1 MSQNQSTVERSESTQ
16 YKKSGRSG
24 ASNQQRQFSGA
35 GPVKGGGGS
44 SAPSNR
50 SYKKYN
56 TNTQGGQLGP
66 RNPNA
71 SSDSSAPSAARAVQN
86 GTHQQQLAHGASNT
100 AVVSTTTNVKPT
112 DASTQKVIRAIPRAP
127 SSNVSTAVPSSNAST
142 PSFDSKSPTTPAK
155 APGDASKPFSL
166 QFGSISPGFMNGMQV
181 PARTSSAPPNLDEQK
196 RDLACCDSLKAAPA
210 ISTPSVLEQQLPK
223 KDAGVLDQPNT
234 VAAVPVSKLKRDVQ
248 VSAAPPVTQ
257 TQKSSA
263 HPIPRMPMPM
273 LFHQPQGPVQFGD
286 PNPQMQSQAMS
297 GMSLPMPMSMPMPM
311 PMPMPLP
318 MGNLP
323 VQQPMFVSGLQPRPM
338 QSPGVMHHGQLN
350 FSSQINQL
358 PHQLGNMGINMP
370 PQFQPQQGGKF
381 SGTRKTVKITHP
393 ETHEELRLDGSPA
406 PRSHPANH
414 SMSFHPNS
422 YNANL
427 LYFPTPSSVPLNSNQ
442 LPPTSQSPWF
452 SNQVTV
458 KPAGGSRG
466 EKDTVPSTINSP
478 SFGKGESLKQR
489 QHGEDSVRSQ
499 KKVEPSSSSS
509 LQQPKPALGTS
520 STTAPIVIR
529 HSARVTGP
537 ITVESETSNTSTHD
551 SVPNAASAS
560 TSISFGEEAKNKI
573 AVVPDSTEDRK
584 LGNGGLKDKV
594 GRQSSIVSSLPSQLP
609 EPEPLEAKATSSR
622 SSVMLE
628 NAKDLPST
636 TISAAAEASDLRSDS
651 AEEGTQSFVTK
662 TINGRQAKPET
673 MDKIEL
679 GELISSESF
688 KPDNCSLETSLK
700 SASLETSEIISKI
713 EESSSHE
720 VSFSSRDVDVLES
733 AQKKMEESSG
743 FCADDV
749 MVADNLVTLTSMSDG
764 GNAENSVFFP
774 AQYEKTSASDASLR
788 VPDSMDTK
796 IVTVTSSAMVDQGSE
811 PDSLSSPSE
820 CVLKSENEGSEN
832 IGSGLLSSQS
842 GVKEKVLSEHN
853 AAISTIPRVKK
864 KLKEFYKK
872 AEAAGPSSDLYMAYK
887 GPEEKKETVTSAES
901 RESTFST
908 SDKMKTVNMTQDNAM
923 SCDRPAQSK
932 AEPDDW
938 EDAADISTPKLETS
952 KNEKQV
958 NDEDGY
964 GLLTKKYS
972 RDFLL
977 KFEEQCTDLP
987 EGFEISSDLAD
998 ALMVSIVNVS
1008 REPYPSPGRNVDR
1021 ATGGSR
1027 PDRRGIG
1034 MGDEDKWGRFPGP
1047 HVSGRG
1053 DVRMDIGFAGNA
1065 MGFRPGQG
1073 VNNGVLRNPRAQTP
1087 LQYAGGILSGP
1098 MQSLPSQAVLQRN
1111 NSDSDRWQR
1120 GTAFQKGLMPSPQT
1134 PMQVMHKADK
1144 KYEIAKIKDE
1154 EEAKQ
1159 RQLKAILNKLTP
1171 QNFEKLFEQVKQV
1184 NIDNVVTLSGVIAQI
1199 FDKALMEPT
1208 FCEMYANFC
1217 FHLAAELPDL
1227 SVDNERI
1234 TFKRLLLNKCQEE
1247 FERGEREEEE
1257 AKKVDEEGVAKQSE
1271 EEREEK
1277 RVQARRRMLG
1287 NIRLIG
1293 ELFKKRMLTEKIMHE
1308 CIRKLLGQ
1316 YQPPDEEDVEAL
1328 CKLMSTIGEMIDHPR
1343 AKEHMDAY
1351 FDIMAQLSINV
1362 ELSTRVRFMLKDA
1375 IDLRKNKWQQR
1386 RKVEGPK
1393 KIDEVHRDAAQERQ
1407 AQTTRLS
1414 RAPSIGTSGRRGPP
1428 MEFAPRGPGVLSSP
1442 SSQVGGYRA
1451 VPPQLRSHGSQDV
1464 RWEER
1469 HSFENRMS
1477 VPLPQRPIGDDTV
1490 TLGPQGGLARG
1501 MAFRGLPPASSIPL
1515 AEMASSG
1522 DSRRM
1527 GPGLNGFSSMPERT
1541 AYGQREDHMPRYMPD
1556 RFTSPS
1562 IYDQSHP
1569 QERNM
1574 THGNRDVI
1582 HRDRDF
1588 DRSLPTSP
1596 PTRGGPP
1603 TVMLNVSSEKVC
1615 DDKHLRDMSMSA
1627 VKEFY
1632 SANDENE
1639 VALCIKELNSP
1650 SFYPTMISIWV
1661 TDSFE
1666 RKDVERDLL
1675 TKLLINLTKP
1685 PSGMISQDQ
1694 LIKGFE
1700 SVLATLE
1707 DTVND
1712 APRAAE
1718 FLGRIFA
1725 KVILENVVSFSEIGK
1740 LIYEGGEEKG
1750 RLVEIG
1756 LGAEVLGSILEII
1769 KSEKGDSVLNE
1780 ICSNF
1785 NLRLENFRPPSSN
1798 KSWRIDKFI

>member
-16 YKKSGRSG
+16 YRKSGRSG
-24 ASNQQRQFSGA
+24 GSNQQRQFSGA
-35 GPVKGGGGS
+35 GPVKGGGGGS

-50 SYKKYN
+50 SFKKYN
-56 TNTQGGQLGP
+56 TNTQGGQLGA
-66 RNPNA
+66 RNSNV

-100 AVVSTTTNVKPT
+100 AVV
-112 DASTQKVIRAIPRAP
+112 IL
-127 SSNVSTAVPSSNAST
+127 T
-142 PSFDSKSPTTPAK
+142 PSLPTTPAK
-155 APGDASKPFSL
+155 APGDASNPFPL

-196 RDLACCDSLKAAPA
+196 RDQACCDSLKAAPA

-297 GMSLPMPMSMPMPM
+297 GMSLPIPMSMPM

-318 MGNLP
+318 MGNLQ
-323 VQQPMFVSGLQPRPM
+323 VQQPMFVSGFQPRPM

-350 FSSQINQL
+350 FSSQMNQL
-358 PHQLGNMGINMP
+358 PH
-370 PQFQPQQGGKF
+370 
-381 SGTRKTVKITHP
+381 
-393 ETHEELRLDGSPA
+393 
-406 PRSHPANH
+406 H
-414 SMSFHPNS
+414 S
-422 YNANL
+422 
-427 LYFPTPSSVPLNSNQ
+427 LYFPTSSSVPLNSNQ

-489 QHGEDSVRSQ
+489 QHGEDSVHSQ

-520 STTAPIVIR
+520 STTAPIVIK
-529 HSARVTGP
+529 HSARVSGP
-537 ITVESETSNTSTHD
+537 ITVESETFNTTTHD
-551 SVPNAASAS
+551 SVPNAASAT
-560 TSISFGEEAKNKI
+560 TSIRIGEEAKNKI

-609 EPEPLEAKATSSR
+609 EPVTLEAKATSLR

-628 NAKDLPST
+628 NAKDLPSST
-636 TISAAAEASDLRSDS
+636 VSAAAEASNLGSDS

-662 TINGRQAKPET
+662 TINGRQAEPET
-673 MDKIEL
+673 RDEIEP
-679 GELISSESF
+679 GELISSESS

-700 SASLETSEIISKI
+700 SVSLEASEIISKI

-720 VSFSSRDVDVLES
+720 VSFSSRDGDVLEI

-743 FCADDV
+743 SCADDV

-764 GNAENSVFFP
+764 GNAENSVFL
-774 AQYEKTSASDASLR
+774 SAH
-788 VPDSMDTK
+788 
-796 IVTVTSSAMVDQGSE
+796 SAMVDKGSE
-811 PDSLSSPSE
+811 PDSVSSPSE
-820 CVLKSENEGSEN
+820 CVLRSENEGSEN

-853 AAISTIPRVKK
+853 AAIITMPRVKK
-864 KLKEFYKK
+864 KLKEVCRK

-901 RESTFST
+901 RESTSST
-908 SDKMKTVNMTQDNAM
+908 SHKMKTVNMTQDNAM

-977 KFEEQCTDLP
+977 KFVEQCTDLP

-1053 DVRMDIGFAGNA
+1053 DVRMDIGYAGNA

-1098 MQSLPSQAVLQRN
+1098 MQSLPPQGGLQRN

-1144 KYEIAKIKDE
+1144 KYEIAKIRDE

-1257 AKKVDEEGVAKQSE
+1257 AKKADEEGVAKQSE

-1277 RVQARRRMLG
+1277 RVRARRRMLG

-1293 ELFKKRMLTEKIMHE
+1293 ELYKKRMLTEKIMHE
-1308 CIRKLLGQ
+1308 CIKKLLGQ
-1316 YQPPDEEDVEAL
+1316 YQAPDEEDVEAL

-1351 FDIMAQLSINV
+1351 FDIMAQLSNNV
-1362 ELSTRVRFMLKDA
+1362 ELSTRVKFMLKDT

-1414 RAPSIGTSGRRGPP
+1414 RTSSIGTSGRRGPP
-1428 MEFAPRGPGVLSSP
+1428 MEFSPRGPGVLSSP

-1451 VPPQLRSHGSQDV
+1451 VPPQLRSYGSQDV

-1515 AEMASSG
+1515 SEMASSG

-1541 AYGQREDHMPRYMPD
+1541 AYGQREDHMPRYIPD
-1556 RFTSPS
+1556 RFTSPP

-1569 QERNM
+1569 QERNT
-1574 THGNRDVI
+1574 THGNRDVT
-1582 HRDRDF
+1582 HRDHDF

-1596 PTRGGPP
+1596 PTRDGPP

-1615 DDKHLRDMSMSA
+1615 DDKHLQDMSMSA

-1639 VALCIKELNSP
+1639 VALCIKELNAP

-1685 PSGMISQDQ
+1685 PSGLISQDQ

-1725 KVILENVVSFSEIGK
+1725 KVILENVVSFFEIGK
-1740 LIYEGGEEKG
+1740 LIYEGGEEQG

-1756 LGAEVLGSILEII
+1756 LGAEVLGKYL
-1769 KSEKGDSVLNE
+1769 GDN
-1780 ICSNF
+1780 
-1785 NLRLENFRPPSSN
+1785 
-1798 KSWRIDKFI
+1798 